1 MSKSRIN
8 NTSDIN
14 SLIICILCACVPILI
29 HTGVYHFALLP
40 KRLIL
45 QLGLCIVA
53 IIWWRKAQQQ
63 QTHHSAHILYL
74 PLFCFFGLGLLSITQ
89 SINITDAV
97 IEIAHQLTFILLFI
111 LVFHCF
117 QLSQFP
123 LLLRVCA
130 GVGIFVSIIGIL
142 EARGLE
148 ATWLPLSNGR
158 PSATFAYRNF
168 AAAYLIMCIPL
179 TTLLALI
186 NKKKQDFP
194 LGIIATTLM
203 LSFLVYTRTR
213 GAWVGL
219 FCALLITTFIAI
231 FAKSRWQMPTISL
244 AHLAQNTTNKI
255 VAASALVVFIGLASL
270 PPQIASQHSRAIDE
284 KKVALT
290 DALTFS
296 APQADRGRSI
306 LWFNTID
313 MILDYPIL
321 GVGPK
326 NWKYQYPLYDQGDM
340 IGANSAPERPHN
352 AFLQIASER
361 GIPAFLTFVWFLLTI
376 AYVVIQIL
384 KNAKDP
390 SHIFYTL
397 TISASMLAMLGHSQ
411 VSFPQERIETNL
423 LFWIGLGILAQI
435 YAQTLDTK
443 SHSTPIPQWATPL
456 LPALSI
462 VLLCLTYFHIQ
473 FDRHYLRAA
482 EYHKGAQYQAVI
494 IATNQALQWGVLNPQ
509 IYLLQGNGYRY
520 TNQPQHALVAYQK
533 GLQYHPNSIQ
543 LYKALGTAYALQK
556 NFDQAEKAY
565 HQALKLYP
573 NFTEAYNDLGNIYQQ
588 QQDFARAIAA
598 YKKAAPESDLTTQR
612 NLAIAYT
619 QVDSQAQAIGLYRNL
634 IESDPS
640 DLALFY
646 ELGEAYL
653 NYAPQDSKAYIQAR
667 AAFNH
672 FVKYWPNNDQY
683 KQAAQ
688 LHLKTIQQ
696 HLTQTQ

>member
-8 NTSDIN
+8 NSPDIN
-14 SLIICILCACVPILI
+14 SLIICVLCACIPILI
-29 HTGVYHFALLP
+29 HTGVYQFALLP

-45 QLGLCIVA
+45 QIGLCLVA
-53 IIWWRKAQQQ
+53 IIWWRNTKSQSPRP
-63 QTHHSAHILYL
+63 THVLLL
-74 PLFCFFGLGLLSITQ
+74 PLLCHFGLSLLAITQ
-89 SINITDAV
+89 STNTTDAV
-97 IEIAHQLTFILLFI
+97 VETAHQLTFILLFI
-111 LVFHCF
+111 LVFHSF
-117 QLSQFP
+117 QLSKFL
-123 LLLRVCA
+123 LLLRICA

-142 EARGLE
+142 EARGFD
-148 ATWLPLSNGR
+148 ATWIPLSNGR

-203 LSFLVYTRTR
+203 FSFLVYTRTR
-213 GAWVGL
+213 GAWAGL
-219 FCALLITTFIAI
+219 FCACLITTLIAI
-231 FAKSRWQMPTISL
+231 FAKSRWKTPTINL
-244 AHLAQNTTNKI
+244 THLTQNATNKI
-255 VAASALVVFIGLASL
+255 ICASALVIFTGLASL

-290 DALTFS
+290 DALTIS
-296 APQADRGRSI
+296 TPQADRGRRT
-306 LWFNTID
+306 LWANTLKIIAD
-313 MILDYPIL
+313 HPLL
-321 GVGPK
+321 GVGPA
-326 NWKYQYPLYDQGDM
+326 NWKYMYPLYDQGDM

-361 GIPAFLTFVWFLLTI
+361 GIPACLTFVWFLLTI

-397 TISASMLAMLGHSQ
+397 AISASMLAMLGHSQ
-411 VSFPQERIETNL
+411 VSFPQERIETNF
-423 LFWIGLGILAQI
+423 LFWIGLAILAQI
-435 YAQTLDTK
+435 YTQVKTQE
-443 SHSTPIPQWATPL
+443 SSNYFIPQWATPL

-462 VLLCLTYFHIQ
+462 LLLCLTYFQIR

-482 EYHKGAQYQAVI
+482 EYHKGNQYQAVI
-494 IATNQALQWGVLNPQ
+494 IEANQALNWGVFNAQ

-520 TNQPQHALVAYQK
+520 TNQPQHAQVAYQK

-543 LYKALGTAYALQK
+543 LYKALGTAYALQQ
-556 NFDQAEKAY
+556 NFTQAEKAY

-573 NFTEAYNDLGNIYQQ
+573 NYTEAYNDLGNIYQQ
-588 QQDFARAIAA
+588 QENFASAIAA
-598 YKKAAPESDLTTQR
+598 YKKAAPESNTTTQR

-619 QVDSQAQAIGLYRNL
+619 QVDSNAQAIRLYRNL
-634 IESDPS
+634 IESDPN

-653 NYAPQDSKAYIQAR
+653 NYAPQDPKAYIQAR

-683 KQAAQ
+683 KQTAQ
-688 LHLKTIQQ
+688 SHLNTIQK
-696 HLTQTQ
+696 HLAQTP